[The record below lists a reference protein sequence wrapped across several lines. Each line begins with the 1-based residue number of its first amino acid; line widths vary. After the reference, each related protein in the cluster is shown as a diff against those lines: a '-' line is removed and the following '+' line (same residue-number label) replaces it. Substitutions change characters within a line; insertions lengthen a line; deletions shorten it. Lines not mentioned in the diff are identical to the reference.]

1 MGLCFCLMP
10 QLIQA
15 QQFINGKIRYRSE
28 YISKKDLEYWSP
40 TRAVHEQGRYFFVQN
55 IYTNKLID
63 AVKKESG
70 FDIEKDPHFT
80 TYPKEILNS
89 NLWNYGRGMFP
100 GMDTIASDGNV
111 FISCILLA
119 HRRTYDAR
127 NINYLHRDSLQA
139 IACMHP
145 SLDTL
150 FSEGWSFE
158 LNNKLIKDSN
168 YRLNFLLS
176 QNYMPNEKLPNWV
189 LYNFSNN
196 PAFNTPITLNF
207 VITVSISASPQRH
220 GDTIYSI
227 TRKDMVN
234 LVEFEGGKEQ
244 WTIYNSLNANY
255 AWWKM
260 DIPFKATDTAKY
272 IVFTAHVTNMDSP
285 AVNNRSTQLSSF
297 TSGPFRD
304 HLKLIKHPFDV
315 NGYIVSRTVSYGPIM
330 LTDLSL
336 SCPGVQIQGDSL
348 LCVNNKAPQLHA
360 TGIHPSDRFLWSTGD
375 TTASIPIQ
383 APGVYW
389 VARDRMG
396 CMGYDTVRVEMH
408 AGFKPAGSS
417 DTLACQGEGITLG
430 ANRTQPGLSYSWNTG
445 DTGCCLYGAGA
456 GVYVR
461 SHGAGPCQSFD
472 TFRVQYHAKPIAV
485 NPHVYTPCE
494 DSIFDINSRI
504 TPAAWFN
511 RYGDL
516 LGETNTLY
524 HRSNQAEPLYL
535 RTQTPHCTYYD
546 TLQIRPIFCGQPKP
560 IWVPNAF
567 TPEGN
572 NLNELFTFTAAGWE
586 LEDMQIYNRW
596 GELLYRG
603 NSGWDGLHRNKPAPE
618 GVYIYHLKLYHPAT
632 NTRTYRNGSFHL
644 LR

>member
-1 MGLCFCLMP
+1 MGLCFWLMP

-15 QQFINGKIRYRSE
+15 QQFINGKLKYRSE
-28 YISKKDLEYWSP
+28 YISKQDLEYFMPNENRTYP
-40 TRAVHEQGRYFFVQN
+40 TVKFFTQEVCPRRF
-55 IYTNKLID
+55 ID
-63 AVKKESG
+63 AIKRESG
-70 FDIEKDPHFT
+70 FDIETDPVYVGEQRF
-80 TYPKEILNS
+80 IDNS
-89 NLWNYGRGMFP
+89 RMGNYKSGMFP

-111 FISCILLA
+111 RYSHIYLA

-127 NINYLHRDSLQA
+127 NKNYLHRDSLQA
-139 IACMHP
+139 IAYMHP

-176 QNYMPNEKLPNWV
+176 QNYMPNENLPNWV

-207 VITVSISASPQRH
+207 AITVSISGSPQRH

-227 TRKDMVN
+227 SRKDLVH

-244 WTIYNSLNANY
+244 WTIFNTLNANY

-260 DIPFKATDTAKY
+260 VIPFKATDTAKY
-272 IVFTAHVTNMDSP
+272 IVFTAHVTNIDSP
-285 AVNNRSTQLSSF
+285 AVYNHFTNIIWGPTRDQLKSIKSPRDVSAYLYAR
-297 TSGPFRD
+297 TD
-304 HLKLIKHPFDV
+304 HL
-315 NGYIVSRTVSYGPIM
+315 GPIM

-336 SCPGVQIQGDSL
+336 ACPGVHIQGDTL
-348 LCVNNKAPQLHA
+348 LCANNKAPQLHA

-375 TTASIPIQ
+375 TTASIPIH

-396 CMGYDTVRVEMH
+396 CMGYDTVRVELY

-430 ANRTQPGLSYSWNTG
+430 ANRTQPGLSYSWSTG
-445 DTGCCLYGAGA
+445 DTGCCLYGTGA

-461 SHGAGPCQSFD
+461 RQGAGPCQSFD

-586 LEDMQIYNRW
+586 LEDMQVYNRW

-603 NSGWDGLHRNKPAPE
+603 NSGWDGLNRGKPAPE
-618 GVYIYHLKLYHPAT
+618 GVYIYYLKLYHPAT